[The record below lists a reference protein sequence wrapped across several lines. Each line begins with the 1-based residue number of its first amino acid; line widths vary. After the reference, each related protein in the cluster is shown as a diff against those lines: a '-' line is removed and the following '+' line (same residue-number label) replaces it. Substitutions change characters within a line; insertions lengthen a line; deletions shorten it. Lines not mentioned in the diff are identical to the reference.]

1 MPKVLKYGFLLLLL
15 LLIVSVPLAMQFES
29 GAIEGTV
36 TNDKGPVAAASVE
49 VRNVINGAAYRA
61 ESDSNG
67 YYRIGHLKAGR
78 YSLRVEAPG
87 HDSTWIPEL
96 IVERNQTTH
105 TDLQLIRSAIIAPGD

>member
-1 MPKVLKYGFLLLLL
+1 MPKLIKYGLLLLLL

-29 GAIEGTV
+29 GAIEGLI
-36 TNDKGPVAAASVE
+36 TNDKGTVAVASVE
-49 VRNVINGAAYRA
+49 VRNVMSGASFHA

-78 YSLRVEAPG
+78 YSLRVESPG
-87 HDSTWIPEL
+87 HDSTWIPDL

-105 TDLQLIRSAIIAPGD
+105 TDLHLVTSAIIAPGD

>member
-1 MPKVLKYGFLLLLL
+1 MPKLIKYGLLLLLL
-15 LLIVSVPLAMQFES
+15 LLIVSVPLAMQFEA

-36 TNDKGPVAAASVE
+36 TNDKGPVAAASIE
-49 VRNVINGAAYRA
+49 VRNVISGAAFHA

-87 HDSTWIPEL
+87 HDSTWIPDL

-105 TDLQLIRSAIIAPGD
+105 ADLHLIMSAIIAPGD